1 MRFVRAQAFLLCF
14 VLFAAAAP
22 ASFGQSPASSKSKK
36 VLPAD
41 TPASLLSEDNAAGLE
56 LWETMLGRL
65 WIPKPGIY
73 VIKHL
78 QWEQVVQK
86 VYHHPQVHVRAG
98 DVVIDCGAHIGG
110 FTRVALNFGARLV
123 VAIEPEKLNLE
134 AFRRNLAAEIQS
146 GRVKLVEKGV
156 WDASGKL
163 PLNLSD
169 VGDSHS
175 MVVPQKGDKKETIDV
190 TTLDALVAELHLRR
204 VDFVKMDIEGAERNA
219 LRGARKVLKRWRPRL
234 AISSYHLK
242 GDPAVLSG
250 LIWDTHMDYLITS
263 KDLVEM
269 PGRGFVPKVLFFY

>member
-1 MRFVRAQAFLLCF
+1 MRFVKSQACLLCC
-14 VLFAAAAP
+14 VLLAAAAP
-22 ASFGQSPASSKSKK
+22 AAFDQSPAASKAKYP
-36 VLPAD
+36 LPAD
-41 TPASLLSEDNAAGLE
+41 TPASLLREDDAAGLE
-56 LWETMLGRL
+56 LWDTMLGRL
-65 WIPKPGIY
+65 WIAKPGVY

-110 FTRVALNFGARLV
+110 FTRVALDSGARLV
-123 VAIEPEKLNLE
+123 VAIEPEKSNLE
-134 AFRRNLAAEIQS
+134 AFRRNLAAEIKS
-146 GRVKLVEKGV
+146 GRIKLVEKGI

-163 PLNLSD
+163 TLNLSD

-175 MVVPQKGDKKETIDV
+175 MVVPQKGDKKVTIDV
-190 TTLDALVAELHLRR
+190 TTLDALAAELHLPR
-204 VDFVKMDIEGAERNA
+204 VDFIKMDVEGAERNA
-219 LRGARKVLKRWRPRL
+219 LGGARKLLKRWRPRL

-250 LIWDTHMDYLITS
+250 LVWDSHPDYLIAS